1 MFYLIVA
8 KSIEQE
14 DHTVVEYL
22 MEGGRGPVKLANAV
36 PHDLGDPG
44 MLTFLFF
51 FFYLFFVS
59 VHHPSIRTDE
69 NDSKLVLFLG
79 KFAFIPIDVGLFFY
93 CILC

>member
-44 MLTFLFF
+44 MVTFLFF
-51 FFYLFFVS
+51 FYLYSVSLSTIHQSELMKMIQSLFYFGESLHLFQ
-59 VHHPSIRTDE
+59 
-69 NDSKLVLFLG
+69 LM
-79 KFAFIPIDVGLFFY
+79 
-93 CILC
+93 